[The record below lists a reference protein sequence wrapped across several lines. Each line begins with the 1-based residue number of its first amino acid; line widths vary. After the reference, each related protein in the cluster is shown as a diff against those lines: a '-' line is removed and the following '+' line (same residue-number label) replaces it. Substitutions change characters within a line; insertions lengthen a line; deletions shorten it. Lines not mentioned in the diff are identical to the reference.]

1 MVCRGLSHNV
11 AKGDGKS
18 VSCISVITA
27 SKKSLEEI

>member
-1 MVCRGLSHNV
+1 V

-27 SKKSLEEI
+27 SKKILKDT